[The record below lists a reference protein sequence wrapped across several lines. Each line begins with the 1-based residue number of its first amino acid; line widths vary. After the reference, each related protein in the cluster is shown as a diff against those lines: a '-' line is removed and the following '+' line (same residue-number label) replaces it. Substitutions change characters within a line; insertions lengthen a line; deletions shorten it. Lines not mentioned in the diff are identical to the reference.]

1 MTVFDFSA
9 LSGWTH
15 CLSYVLFLVHA
26 LQFYFYYLT
35 ETTMCPKHFNICYL
49 TCFSKS
55 LQEVVIITPT
65 LAGKSEKQPCQFA
78 AGLRLTLVL
87 LTPTPGSSLDR
98 SEGVE
103 GYVYQLCPQQ
113 QLLLK
118 EGLSCSP
125 PLPPQGLYRLSHQ

>member
-87 LTPTPGSSLDR
+87 LTPTPGSSLDHTGIPVA
-98 SEGVE
+98 GVGIMGMVMGAVNGE
-103 GYVYQLCPQQ
+103 PFIAEQVICHMYLGN
-113 QLLLK
+113 
-118 EGLSCSP
+118 
-125 PLPPQGLYRLSHQ
+125 